1 MSEKLI
7 LPRMSEGEWAGLV
20 TGGEVGLMEE

>member
-7 LPRMSEGEWAGLV
+7 LPRMAEGESAGVV
-20 TGGEVGLMEE
+20 TGGEVGLVEE